1 MIAILNF
8 PVSISTVEWQILI
21 MHYEAPRHPVSPSE
35 CQGASAVCPP
45 APDHLYLPCTPHLL
59 ILHHPHTSSLFTI

>member
-35 CQGASAVCPP
+35 CQDASVPP
-45 APDHLYLPCTPHLL
+45 LHPTICSLPCTPHLL
-59 ILHHPHTSSLFTI
+59 ILLHPHTSSLFTI

>member
-21 MHYEAPRHPVSPSE
+21 MKHRDTLCPPVSARVP
-35 CQGASAVCPP
+35 VCPP
-45 APDHLYLPCTPHLL
+45 APDHL
-59 ILHHPHTSSLFTI
+59 